1 MGSTRVSGVAGLL
14 ILLVECYLIMCINQG
29 KAILFCLPLRLILL
43 HCGPVILTIEQ
54 HGATLEPNYYARC
67 GFKLVPQKEEHVVM
81 QNLPGYIDSL
91 MNPEAYDHPASEVQL
106 VQTHISYVLI
116 AGDFVYKFK
125 KPMDF
130 GFLDFSTLEKR
141 AHYCLQ
147 EITLNRRLCPETY
160 LERVAVTLGSGG
172 FLLDGG
178 GEIVEYGVKM
188 RRLREERMMGRVL
201 AAGALTD
208 THLDQIVDTLV
219 PFYESAE
226 VNDEIRSY
234 GRAEAVAVNVV
245 ENFEQTESFVD
256 GPALRREQF
265 DGIRAY
271 ALEVLKHEDRF
282 NKRIADE
289 RIRDCH
295 GDLYSANICLD
306 DKVYIFD
313 CIEFNDRFRYSDV
326 AGDIGFLAMDLDLH
340 GLDNL
345 ADHFVARYVE
355 RSGDQGLLDLI
366 AFYKCYRA
374 YVRGKINLF
383 TAADP
388 GVDPETAT
396 GCTEQ
401 AKRYFQ
407 LAERYAREDR

>member
-1 MGSTRVSGVAGLL
+1 MENFPDYIRDL
-14 ILLVECYLIMCINQG
+14 M
-29 KAILFCLPLRLILL
+29 KP
-43 HCGPVILTIEQ
+43 
-54 HGATLEPNYYARC
+54 EPY
-67 GFKLVPQKEEHVVM
+67 G
-81 QNLPGYIDSL
+81 
-91 MNPEAYDHPASEVQL
+91 HPAGEVQL
-106 VQTHISYVLI
+106 IQTHISYVLV

-130 GFLDFSTLEKR
+130 GFLDFSTLKKR

-147 EITLNRRLCPETY
+147 EITLNRRLCPDIY
-160 LERVAVTLGSGG
+160 LERVAVTHESGG
-172 FLLDGG
+172 YLLNGG

-188 RRLREERMMGRVL
+188 RRLEEDRMMGRVL
-201 AAGALTD
+201 AAGALTT
-208 THLDQIVDTLV
+208 THLDLIVETLV

-234 GRAEAVAVNVV
+234 GRAEAVNVNVV
-245 ENFEQTESFVD
+245 ENFEQTESFID
-256 GPALRREQF
+256 GPALSREQF
-265 DGIRAY
+265 NSIRAY
-271 ALEVLKHEDRF
+271 SLEVLKQEDRF
-282 NKRIADE
+282 NKRIDDE

-295 GDLYSANICLD
+295 GDLYSANICLED
-306 DKVYIFD
+306 VVYIFD

-326 AGDIGFLAMDLDLH
+326 AGDIGFLAMDLDFH
-340 GLDNL
+340 GLDDL
-345 ADHFVARYVE
+345 ADYFVGLYVE

-388 GVDPETAT
+388 GVDSETAT

-401 AKRYFQ
+401 ATRYFE
-407 LAERYAREDR
+407 LADQYAQADR

>member
-1 MGSTRVSGVAGLL
+1 M
-14 ILLVECYLIMCINQG
+14 ENFP
-29 KAILFCLPLRLILL
+29 K
-43 HCGPVILTIEQ
+43 
-54 HGATLEPNYYARC
+54 
-67 GFKLVPQKEEHVVM
+67 
-81 QNLPGYIDSL
+81 YIRAL
-91 MNPEAYDHPASEVQL
+91 MKPEAYGHPASEVQL

-141 AHYCLQ
+141 AHYCIQ
-147 EITLNRRLCPETY
+147 EITLNRRLCPEIY
-160 LERVAVTLGSGG
+160 LERVTVAHESGEY
-172 FLLDGG
+172 LLNGD

-188 RRLREERMMGRVL
+188 LRLKEERMMGKIL
-201 AAGALTD
+201 AAGALT
-208 THLDQIVDTLV
+208 TAHLDLIVDTLV

-226 VNDEIRSY
+226 VNNEIRSY

-245 ENFEQTESFVD
+245 ENFEQTKSFID
-256 GPALRREQF
+256 GPALSSEQF
-265 DGIRAY
+265 NSIRTY
-271 ALEVLKHEDRF
+271 ALDVLKQEDRF
-282 NKRIADE
+282 NKRIGAE

-326 AGDIGFLAMDLDLH
+326 AGDIGFLAMDLDFH
-340 GLDNL
+340 GLRDL
-345 ADHFVARYVE
+345 ANHFVARYVE

-396 GCTEQ
+396 GCIEH

-407 LAERYAREDR
+407 LAQSYAQADR